1 MLLKVTQS
9 LSDGADSE
17 AAGPSVDT
25 VQSPPFRPFPLN
37 SAGTL
42 ATVRSDP
49 LLQMGKLGSI
59 TGRKHIIQK
68 FKLNSISYVAGCSH
82 TKFD

>member
-1 MLLKVTQS
+1 MPLKVTQS
-9 LSDGADSE
+9 LSDGADSG
-17 AAGPSVDT
+17 AAGPSVDM
-25 VQSPPFRPFPLN
+25 VRSPPFGPFPLN

-49 LLQMGKLGSI
+49 FLQMGKLGSI
-59 TGRKHIIQK
+59 IGKKHIIQK
-68 FKLNSISYVAGCSH
+68 FKLRSISYVAGCSH